1 MIVEVILWWKYE
13 TINSPEREDTLQML
27 RERMR
32 EKPGVVEQ
40 SDALRD

>member
-13 TINSPEREDTLQML
+13 TINSPEREDTL

-40 SDALRD
+40 SDALRI